1 VDPYRIITI
10 LIVAIVGVF
19 LLLLGLILAMKWRR
33 QVREGYERER
43 RELFEPL
50 IVEYERRVDG
60 TIFEALGGV
69 VDGRDREVLQW
80 ILLDHLRD
88 VRGSVQA
95 RLVEACEDLGL
106 VDALIDKL
114 RSRRYWERV
123 AAAEKLGRM
132 GSTRSIDPLVVAM
145 EDDSPEVRRRAAQ
158 AVGNIGGREAVAKL
172 ISFLQEPS
180 RWSALRIADVL
191 AGMKED
197 SVLELMEEFPG
208 LPPASRPLV
217 VDVLARI
224 RSLRSLELLQRLLSS
239 DDANLRA
246 RAAHALGQIGDT
258 SSVSALLGMLQDSAW
273 PARAMAAK
281 ALGRI
286 AGLEAVQPLCG
297 ALTDPE
303 WWVRANAA
311 EALGAKGETGHQA
324 LVDMLSSEDAYAR
337 DQAVFVLQDSG
348 VLDDFVNQ
356 LRGDHEQVERA
367 EGLIKKFISL
377 GRTDRLR
384 EAVGRHPDGEVRQH
398 LALLLGRG
406 VARPEG
412 S

>member
-1 VDPYRIITI
+1 
-10 LIVAIVGVF
+10 
-19 LLLLGLILAMKWRR
+19 M
-33 QVREGYERER
+33 
-43 RELFEPL
+43 
-50 IVEYERRVDG
+50 
-60 TIFEALGGV
+60 
-69 VDGRDREVLQW
+69 
-80 ILLDHLRD
+80 
-88 VRGSVQA
+88 QA

-106 VDALIDKL
+106 VDVLIDKL

-246 RAAHALGQIGDT
+246 RAAYALGQIGDP
-258 SSVSALLGMLQDSAW
+258 SSVAQLLEMLGDSAW

-311 EALGAKGETGHQA
+311 EALGAKGETGYQA

-337 DQAVFVLQDSG
+337 DQAVSVLQDSG

-356 LRGDHEQVERA
+356 LRGDDEQVERA
-367 EGLIKKFISL
+367 EGLINKFISL

-406 VARPEG
+406 VAQPEG